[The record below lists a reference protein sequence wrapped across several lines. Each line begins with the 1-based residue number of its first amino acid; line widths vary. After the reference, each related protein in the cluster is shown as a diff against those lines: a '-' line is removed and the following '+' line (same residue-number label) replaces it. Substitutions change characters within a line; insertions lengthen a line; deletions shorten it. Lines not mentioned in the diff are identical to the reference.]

1 MQSDEVKA
9 LRARL
14 DRMQN
19 KLAEA
24 KRDIADGKDQRQKIR
39 DKKLQGIQDQ
49 TAALKRDREEI
60 AKITAEVSR
69 PALSLVKS
77 LLSTDSLILY
87 SCR

>member
-1 MQSDEVKA
+1 MKA

-19 KLAEA
+19 LLAEA
-24 KRDIADGKDQRQKIR
+24 KKDIADGKDQRQKIR

-60 AKITAEVSR
+60 AKISAEVSKITFVQI
-69 PALSLVKS
+69 SKK
-77 LLSTDSLILY
+77 IIIIII
-87 SCR
+87 

>member
-1 MQSDEVKA
+1 MKA

-19 KLAEA
+19 LLAEA
-24 KRDIADGKDQRQKIR
+24 KKDIADGKDQRQRIR

-60 AKITAEVSR
+60 AKISAEVGNL
-69 PALSLVKS
+69 PAQGSKE
-77 LLSTDSLILY
+77 LSTGNNEQVHNQNIY
-87 SCR
+87 SR